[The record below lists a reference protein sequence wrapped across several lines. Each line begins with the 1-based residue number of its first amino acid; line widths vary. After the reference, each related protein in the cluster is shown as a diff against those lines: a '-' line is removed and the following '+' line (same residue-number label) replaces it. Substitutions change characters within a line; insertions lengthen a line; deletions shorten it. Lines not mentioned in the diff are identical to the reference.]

1 MKFLPSSSQS
11 SHTDWNLLTNTSS
24 EQRTNQHRDI
34 YAKPQKN
41 SQQQKTRPTQPS
53 TQSIRPTTIQPAPI
67 RLNQP
72 QTQPLRPVQPAKLI
86 QPTEF
91 QPAKPIQPAR
101 PAPVAASSVR
111 VVAPSRYPPSSQQ
124 NSFNP
129 QDANFSK
136 NNSTLPSAMNQNLT
150 AESEQHRYEEI
161 NDESLGGLQ
170 IGSYPAT
177 VSRVQSNN
185 VIDEFDPY
193 STVQPPVPELYDNV
207 PDNFNSVYS
216 EHRYEDIP
224 DDVNYDQVP
233 SEIQPQTIAEVGEK
247 CFLILQKSMMVDSR
261 FLGNGVFTR
270 GSWTMS

>member
-1 MKFLPSSSQS
+1 
-11 SHTDWNLLTNTSS
+11 
-24 EQRTNQHRDI
+24 
-34 YAKPQKN
+34 
-41 SQQQKTRPTQPS
+41 
-53 TQSIRPTTIQPAPI
+53 
-67 RLNQP
+67 
-72 QTQPLRPVQPAKLI
+72 
-86 QPTEF
+86 
-91 QPAKPIQPAR
+91 
-101 PAPVAASSVR
+101 
-111 VVAPSRYPPSSQQ
+111 
-124 NSFNP
+124 
-129 QDANFSK
+129 
-136 NNSTLPSAMNQNLT
+136 MNQNLT

-161 NDESLGGLQ
+161 NEESLGGLQ

-247 CFLILQKSMMVDSR
+247 FFNITKEYDGR
-261 FLGNGVFTR
+261 
-270 GSWTMS
+270 